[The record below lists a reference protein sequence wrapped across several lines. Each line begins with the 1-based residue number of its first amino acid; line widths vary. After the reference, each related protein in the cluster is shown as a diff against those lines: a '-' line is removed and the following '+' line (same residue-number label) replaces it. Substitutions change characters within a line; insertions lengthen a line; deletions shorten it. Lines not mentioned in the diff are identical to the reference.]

1 MTGSQRNALLAAALA
16 IAAGL
21 ATWLWWAV
29 QSPAPAR
36 PPPAPAAQVPEP
48 VAPAPPRAEP
58 LDDEPERA
66 TVLSA
71 ETSPAAP
78 ETTVVFPLEVEIE
91 LVRSDVVLRAEGE
104 PALGSAATA
113 RLRGSVKNAAGTG
126 IRAEITFPTG
136 TNKGRVLYS
145 DREGVFGA
153 NDLYPGLALVEVRGP
168 GIVSLREVRLRQ
180 DRDSQHH
187 VVYGRPATVHG
198 EVLGSDGAAIEGAR
212 VTMDGQETT
221 TDEKGQFR
229 FDHMTAGEVI
239 VVVDKPGYAAYRES
253 ITVPAG
259 QTIEPGRL
267 KYVLQRGA
275 RLEISIAE
283 AINPGFEAQ
292 VFLLPSNPK
301 AQRRFPWFTVSPVR
315 VYPGGT
321 TVVEDLPAEAI
332 DVRLFHVGAVAE
344 PRVRSVS
351 LQAGE
356 SESLVMHL
364 EPAPQLMGV
373 VRSGAVTVAGAHV
386 RMEPPDQV
394 NATMAALN
402 VRDYLLLESEL
413 YPALPTAVQET
424 VSDGNGQF
432 WLTAYEDVSK
442 VRYLVAT
449 SPDGKRSG
457 GIVLRG
463 GENQV
468 VVELHQTQTGSAELV
483 LELDGRYQALPIK
496 LTVDGSPRETSAL
509 PAGQDLHIGD
519 LTPGTW
525 RLRVRWAEETLVE
538 GQSLDLKSLLSWSV
552 TLPEGA
558 IHGQEEDI
566 RKRAQRVR

>member
-1 MTGSQRNALLAAALA
+1 MTRSQRNALLAVALA

-21 ATWLWWAV
+21 SAWLWWAV
-29 QSPAPAR
+29 QSPAPVR
-36 PPPAPAAQVPEP
+36 PPPPPPTQASAAPVSPQT
-48 VAPAPPRAEP
+48 EP
-58 LDDEPERA
+58 LDAAPEER
-66 TVLSA
+66 TELEA
-71 ETSPAAP
+71 EAPPAEP
-78 ETTVVFPLEVEIE
+78 ETTVVFPLEVDLE

-104 PALGSAATA
+104 PPLGSAATA
-113 RLRGSVKNAAGTG
+113 RLRGSVKSTSGTG

-136 TNKGRVLYS
+136 SNAGRVLYA

-168 GIVSLREVRLRQ
+168 GVISLREVRLRQ
-180 DRDSQHH
+180 DRDSQLHL
-187 VVYGRPATVHG
+187 VYGRPAVVHG
-198 EVLGSDGAAIEGAR
+198 EVLTNDASPIADAR
-212 VTMDGQETT
+212 VTMDGQETR
-221 TDEKGQFR
+221 TDERGQFV
-229 FDHMTAGEVI
+229 FDRMTAGEVI
-239 VVVDKPGYAAYRES
+239 VVVEKPGYAAYRES
-253 ITVPAG
+253 ITVPADR
-259 QTIEPGRL
+259 TIEPGRL

-292 VFLLPSNPK
+292 VFLLPSNAK
-301 AQRRFPWFTVSPVR
+301 AQRRFPWFAVNPVR

-321 TVVEDLPAEAI
+321 KIVEDLPAEPI
-332 DVRLFHVGAVAE
+332 DIRLFHVGAIAE
-344 PRVRSVS
+344 PRVRSLS

-356 SESLVMHL
+356 SGSVVLHL

-373 VRSGAVTVAGAHV
+373 VRSGGLVIAGAHV

-413 YPALPTAVQET
+413 FPKLPTAVQET

-432 WLTAYEDVSK
+432 WLTAYEELSK

-449 SPDGKRSG
+449 SPDGKQSG
-457 GIVLRG
+457 GVVLHG
-463 GENQV
+463 GENEV
-468 VVELHQTQTGSAELV
+468 AVELHPTQSGSAELV
-483 LELDGRYQALPIK
+483 LELDKRFQALPIK
-496 LTVDGSPRETSAL
+496 LTVDGTPREVAPL

-525 RLRVRWAEETLVE
+525 RLRVRWDESTLVD
-538 GQSLDLKSLLSWSV
+538 GQSLDIKSSLSWSV

-558 IHGQEEDI
+558 ILGQEEDI
-566 RKRAQRVR
+566 RKRAQRRQ